1 MKLTLTVGGAAAWD
15 RGRSSG
21 VRLKRGPWAASGW
34 TVGNWDRGRRSAF
47 GWTVGDVWLDRR
59 GMERVEP
66 SAFGWTVG
74 GVLLFVEPSAF
85 GVRKGTVGARLR
97 EREGK
102 RVRLRERE
110 SATERGRERESAAR
124 LRERE
129 SG

>member
-34 TVGNWDRGRRSAF
+34 TVDGVRRSAF

-59 GMERVEP
+59 GMEGVEP

-85 GVRKGTVGARLR
+85 GVRKGRSWVARLR

-110 SATERGRERESAAR
+110 SATERG
-124 LRERE
+124 
-129 SG
+129 